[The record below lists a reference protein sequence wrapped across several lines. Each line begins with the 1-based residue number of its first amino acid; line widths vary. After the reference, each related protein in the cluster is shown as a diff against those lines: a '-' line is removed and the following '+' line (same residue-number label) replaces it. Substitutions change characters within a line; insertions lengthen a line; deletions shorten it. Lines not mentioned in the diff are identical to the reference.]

1 MKDRIPLY
9 PGRVKLV
16 PVVGEENTY
25 NLVRADQPTQ
35 AGTPLNKSSL
45 LKDTTSA
52 LYGLDENAVPDDLFR
67 KLSDSLKVEKVQT
80 RLSNLPVG
88 AVFQVD
94 ETGDGTLVDFVK
106 LKGDYESSGRTLV
119 RRASVIN
126 VTTIFSSSP
135 YGPYEDTEL
144 DTSLNVTYYGTL
156 SPKLKSAIQN
166 VEIHAYPS
174 TTLNRKVFAPSI
186 TETGFLSYT
195 GDGTKIQGVTW
206 PSAPGN
212 YWTRSGYSGST
223 SEACYIT
230 SAGTSWGSASRSGN
244 GFYVLPMFTLP
255 SDFEIEGSISY
266 AMTSPDGTVRS
277 EEVFEAIASFITVP
291 ESVNCITGATTVS
304 SGYDYG
310 SHTNVNC
317 KLPVANAKAVIA
329 FGPQDGVANQVMF
342 AVQGYGSLFYFYSN
356 STISSAKSN
365 TGINGDTAYFAD
377 STNKS
382 IDGTAYYMCWY

>member
-1 MKDRIPLY
+1 MYDRLPLY
-9 PGRVKLV
+9 PGRVKLI
-16 PVVGEENTY
+16 PVEGQDNVFDM
-25 NLVRADQPTQ
+25 VRADSPKQD
-35 AGTPLNKSSL
+35 GTALNKANL
-45 LKDTTSA
+45 LKNETA
-52 LYGLDENAVPDDLFR
+52 AKYGLTEDAVPDEVFR

-88 AVFQVD
+88 AVFQID
-94 ETGDGTLVDFVK
+94 ETGNGTLVEFVK
-106 LKGDYESSGRTLV
+106 LKDDYESSGRTLV

-135 YGPYEDTEL
+135 YGPYADNEL

-156 SPKLKSAIQN
+156 STKLQSAIQN
-166 VEIHAYPS
+166 VEIHANPS
-174 TTLNRKVFAPSI
+174 ATLKRKVFAPSI
-186 TETGFLSYT
+186 TETGFLNQT
-195 GDGTKIQGVTW
+195 EDGTKIQGVTW

-212 YWTRSGYSGST
+212 YWTRSGSPNSA
-223 SEACYIT
+223 SEACFIT
-230 SAGTSWGSASRSGN
+230 KTGTSWGSASRSGN
-244 GFYVLPMFTLP
+244 GFYALPMFTLP

-266 AMTSPDGTVRS
+266 AMISPDGTLKS
-277 EEVFEAIASFITVP
+277 EEVFEAIAQFITIP
-291 ESVNCITGATTVS
+291 ASVNCITGTTDVS

-329 FGPQDGVANQVMF
+329 FGPQDSTSNQVMF

-356 STISSAKSN
+356 DTISAAKSN

-377 STNKS
+377 SANKS
-382 IDGTAYYMCWY
+382 INGTAYYMCWY